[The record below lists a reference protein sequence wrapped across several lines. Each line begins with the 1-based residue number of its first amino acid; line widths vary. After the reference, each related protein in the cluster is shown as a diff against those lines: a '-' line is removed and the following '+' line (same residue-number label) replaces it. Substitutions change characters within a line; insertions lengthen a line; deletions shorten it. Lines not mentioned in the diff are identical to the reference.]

1 MLEVESKE
9 IGKRIQVLCSLP
21 PSLPSQPTPRRA
33 AASPNPQ
40 ILAQNATKVVKGGET
55 SIERVRNTFAESQEI
70 RNQARQQCCQSG
82 ALFSVAIP
90 VRARARFGA
99 VHARSL
105 APRRRRRLGAAG
117 QKLSWP
123 PSPQTPAPGRRW

>member
-1 MLEVESKE
+1 
-9 IGKRIQVLCSLP
+9 
-21 PSLPSQPTPRRA
+21 
-33 AASPNPQ
+33 
-40 ILAQNATKVVKGGET
+40 
-55 SIERVRNTFAESQEI
+55 VRNTFAESQEI

-90 VRARARFGA
+90 VRARAR
-99 VHARSL
+99 VLMQCTLARSL
-105 APRRRRRLGAAG
+105 ARRRRRLGAAG